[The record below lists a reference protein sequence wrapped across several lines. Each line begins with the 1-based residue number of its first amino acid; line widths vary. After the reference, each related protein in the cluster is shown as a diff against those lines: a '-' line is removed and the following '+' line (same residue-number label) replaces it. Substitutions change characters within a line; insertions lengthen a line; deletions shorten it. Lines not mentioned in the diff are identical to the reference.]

1 MTLCAAGDADAQYNL
16 GKDIAYDQP
25 REGLELL
32 RSASEQG
39 HFVAQNDL
47 GVMLMRGQGCPG
59 AEPDLVAAEYWFNA
73 AAEQGFHRA
82 MLSMGFLCAER
93 GQPAEA
99 LEWLQRAAEQRAD
112 PEAVFSLGMC
122 YRYGRL
128 SAEKD
133 LVKAREYLEG
143 AATMGHPRAQLAMGQ
158 LVEAEAE
165 GEMWLLRSAEQGNS
179 QAMLS
184 LVHQSAGLDDVHV
197 SVHSKYRNT
206 APERTPKANASTPL
220 HKVAVKGTPLAVSD
234 IRMLSTKAPVR
245 HHVHTGESPI
255 SVITNAP
262 QDRVVVIEKLSS
274 RSSVA
279 YVDGRLSGY

>member
-1 MTLCAAGDADAQYNL
+1 MTGGRRCSVIFWFTNTEEACRAKSRPWYKAAAAAGDADAQYNL

-112 PEAVFSLGMC
+112 PEVMFSLGMC
-122 YRYGRL
+122 YRDGRL
-128 SAEKD
+128 TAEKD

-165 GEMWLLRSAEQGNS
+165 REMWLMRSAEQGNS

-184 LVHQSAGLDDVHV
+184 LARHYVREWRLLELGQFVGQSCRRAAHM
-197 SVHSKYRNT
+197 SSKW
-206 APERTPKANASTPL
+206 SW
-220 HKVAVKGTPLAVSD
+220 S
-234 IRMLSTKAPVR
+234 IF
-245 HHVHTGESPI
+245 
-255 SVITNAP
+255 
-262 QDRVVVIEKLSS
+262 
-274 RSSVA
+274 
-279 YVDGRLSGY
+279 